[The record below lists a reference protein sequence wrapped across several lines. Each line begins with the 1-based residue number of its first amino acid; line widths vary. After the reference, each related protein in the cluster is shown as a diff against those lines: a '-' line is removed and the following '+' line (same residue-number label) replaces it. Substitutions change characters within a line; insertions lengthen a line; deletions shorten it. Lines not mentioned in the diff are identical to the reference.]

1 MNPETPETPMN
12 KPDPKEVA
20 KGKTSSQA
28 SVDLSELRTGLSE
41 HRTELSEHRTELSD
55 HRTQQSDHRT
65 ELSENRTSM
74 SVKRTAESDVRSHLA
89 NERTL
94 LAYQRTGISLI
105 SFGVTLNRFSIFLLQ
120 NELSKEGGRA
130 ILHETKYAG
139 LGMVML
145 GSAMLIWSVV
155 HYLKTAN
162 VIDKALIAQS
172 SRSVLV
178 FSMIVILLGTA
189 TTVWMFL
196 K

>member
-1 MNPETPETPMN
+1 MNPETPMN

-41 HRTELSEHRTELSD
+41 HRTDLSEHRTE
-55 HRTQQSDHRT
+55 QSDHRT
-65 ELSENRTSM
+65 DLSEYRTALSE
-74 SVKRTAESDVRSHLA
+74 KRTAEGDIRSHLA

-94 LAYQRTGISLI
+94 MAYQRTGISLI
-105 SFGVTLNRFSIFLLQ
+105 SFGVTLNRFSIYLLQ
-120 NELSKEGGRA
+120 NEVSQGSGRDA
-130 ILHETKYAG
+130 LHDTKYAG
-139 LGMVML
+139 IGMVIL
-145 GSAMLIWSVV
+145 GSAMLMWSVV

-162 VIDKALIAQS
+162 VIDKSLIAQS

-178 FSMIVILLGTA
+178 FSIIVFLLGTA
-189 TTVWMFL
+189 TTVWMFF

>member
-1 MNPETPETPMN
+1 MNPETPMN

-20 KGKTSSQA
+20 QGKTSSQA

-41 HRTELSEHRTELSD
+41 HRTDLSEHRTELSD
-55 HRTQQSDHRT
+55 HRTG
-65 ELSENRTSM
+65 LSEQRTSL
-74 SVKRTAESDVRSHLA
+74 SEKRTAESDVRSHLA

-105 SFGVTLNRFSIFLLQ
+105 SFGVTLNRFSIYLLQ
-120 NELSKEGGRA
+120 NEMSHGGGRD

-139 LGMVML
+139 LGMVIL

-162 VIDKALIAQS
+162 VINKALVAES

-178 FSMIVILLGTA
+178 FSVIVILLGTA